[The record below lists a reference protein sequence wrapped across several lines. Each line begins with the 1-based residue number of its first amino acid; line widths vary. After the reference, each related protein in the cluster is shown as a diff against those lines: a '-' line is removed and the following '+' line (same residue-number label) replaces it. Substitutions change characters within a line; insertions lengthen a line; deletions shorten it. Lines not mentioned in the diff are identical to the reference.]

1 MTDTVPI
8 TLRASRAL
16 AVRAPLARPVLVA
29 TTEPRGL
36 TNQPSLAHVRPNQRA
51 KWLWPAPPDGYNSLG
66 PAGGH

>member
-16 AVRAPLARPVLVA
+16 AVRAPRPVLVA
-29 TTEPRGL
+29 TTKPRGL

-51 KWLWPAPPDGYNSLG
+51 KWL
-66 PAGGH
+66 